1 MTDEDEIVV
10 KVQRMFPNCEKYKS
24 CCSDSGMEEMMA
36 KVKKIKIRISDDNYD
51 EIIQDMLKKVR
62 KDVKS

>member
-1 MTDEDEIVV
+1 MTNKNEITV

-36 KVKKIKIRISDDNYD
+36 KVKKIDNYD
-51 EIIQDMLKKVR
+51 EMIQDMLKS
-62 KDVKS
+62 VKKNTKS

>member
-36 KVKKIKIRISDDNYD
+36 KVKKIENYD
-51 EIIQDMLKKVR
+51 EMIQDMLKKVR